1 VGIKLDRRL
10 IAAAGALTN
19 GLPAALVAVDPLAPR
34 KRWWAP
40 VSLVAAGVAVAI
52 VAPAY
57 NVEGRLPVLVSIAL
71 AVLVAMPLV
80 VLATRPSLAWRIAWF
95 GALVAALTVDVF
107 PPDQPWPW
115 HPVQLFVYSAALW
128 RAATRTTRA
137 ATAWLWL
144 FSVALVVAF
153 VDWGSV
159 GIVAL
164 VQSGLVLLADQVRR
178 RREVQRGLAE
188 EEARSELEHARRALL
203 EERTRIAREL
213 HDVVAHS
220 MSLVAVRAETAPY
233 RLAGVPGPAA
243 EEFTGIATAAR
254 DALTEM
260 RRLLGVLRAEDP
272 DVAFEPQPGLADL
285 DGLFATARE
294 AGVRV
299 SVTIDGDVMQVPASV
314 QLSAYR
320 IVQEALSNA
329 SRHAPGA
336 PVQVAVRCAEDAVD
350 VVVRNGSGGRRPR
363 PAGAGLGLT
372 GMRERAGILGG
383 TLAAGPAEGGGFE
396 VVAHLPVDG
405 HARQPADVG
414 PAARR

>member
-1 VGIKLDRRL
+1 VGITLDRRL
-10 IAAAGALTN
+10 VAAGEAVLG
-19 GLPAALVAVDPLAPR
+19 GLPGALVAADPVESR

-40 VSLVAAGVAVAI
+40 VSLVTAGAAVAI

-57 NVEGRLPVLVSIAL
+57 NIEGRLPVLVGLAL

-80 VLATRPSLAWRIAWF
+80 VLATRPVLAWRIAWF
-95 GALVAALTVDVF
+95 AALVAALTVDVF
-107 PPDQPWPW
+107 PDQPWPW
-115 HPVQLFVYSAALW
+115 HPVQVFVYLAALW
-128 RAATRTTRA
+128 RAATRASRA
-137 ATAWLWL
+137 ATFWLWA
-144 FSVALVVAF
+144 FSLLLVAGFVMWGNVGVVALVVT
-153 VDWGSV
+153 
-159 GIVAL
+159 
-164 VQSGLVLLADQVRR
+164 GLVLLADQVRR

-188 EEARSELEHARRALL
+188 EAARSELEQARRARL

-233 RLAGVPGPAA
+233 RLAGVPESAA
-243 EEFTGIATAAR
+243 EELTGIATAAR

-272 DVAFEPQPGLADL
+272 DVTLEPQPGLTDL
-285 DGLFATARE
+285 DGLFAAARE

-299 SVTIDGDVMQVPASV
+299 SVTIDGDVAGAPASV

-336 PVQVAVRCAEDAVD
+336 PVQVAVRRGGDTLD
-350 VVVRNGSGGRRPR
+350 LVVRNGSGVRPPL

-405 HARQPADVG
+405 HRLQPAG
-414 PAARR
+414 P